1 MSSQP
6 SRECR
11 THIIM
16 IQSSMQSSC
25 TSLWGTSNPHLE
37 VSWNYLFPGNY
48 SIFIYSPHTDSKLY
62 TDFLVMHSYLSGIL
76 QKQVTELMHS
86 STTLVCGIELILW
99 TTTISFSYLPNSQL
113 RGFGRPRMGTL
124 VDNSKW
130 WSEQPRGIEL
140 ATFRLLDN
148 SSNHYTIVP

>member
-1 MSSQP
+1 MTKLTELDFKHMKSCGGAKQLN
-6 SRECR
+6 ED
-11 THIIM
+11 HIEVLATVTRGAFHLAILEALM
-16 IQSSMQSSC
+16 IETSMQSSC

-86 STTLVCGIELILW
+86 STTLVCGIDLIL
-99 TTTISFSYLPNSQL
+99 
-113 RGFGRPRMGTL
+113 
-124 VDNSKW
+124 
-130 WSEQPRGIEL
+130 
-140 ATFRLLDN
+140 
-148 SSNHYTIVP
+148 